1 VRLPTG
7 GHSSGLAS
15 QLSRCVL
22 AGLWNLN
29 SPSKKDQES
38 NDTLNPS
45 AGVLSQ
51 SSARRKEVSLKTAS
65 STTQEPT
72 SPCEISESNPTRVR
86 WRIMAI
92 VMAIMAVTALNR
104 LNLSIAGKAIEED
117 FSFSTLTMGVV
128 FSAFLWGYGLFQIP
142 WGYVC
147 DRIGPRRTLTVAIFI
162 FAVGTGA
169 MALVPTMAPMAGIS
183 VLAGFRMVRFV
194 TGVGEAAI
202 SSNVTRVIA
211 SWTSLRERGFA
222 SGLQVCGLGLGGT
235 LTPVFIAWTMVY
247 WGWRVSFEVCAVLA
261 FVVVTLWHFYATD
274 WPEEHSDV
282 NDPELQIVHPG
293 SRHSDVGARSTHRG
307 VTSVPWLRML
317 TSLSVWGLILGY
329 GFQGYT
335 FYVYYNWFYF
345 YAVKM
350 RGLGIMQAAA
360 WTSAPF
366 LAMALL
372 SPVGGWFSDRVA
384 QVSDRRRGRLAA
396 VWLGMGVSALLL
408 YSGNH
413 LSVTVIALPMI
424 ALAAGFNMFA
434 AANFWA
440 SCIDLSPSC
449 SASLSALMNTL
460 GSIGGVISSTVTA
473 SIVVHQGWGPALD
486 VAVWIT
492 LGAGL
497 LFTLV
502 NANQSIEVEA

>member
-1 VRLPTG
+1 M
-7 GHSSGLAS
+7 HSIS
-15 QLSRCVL
+15 
-22 AGLWNLN
+22 
-29 SPSKKDQES
+29 
-38 NDTLNPS
+38 
-45 AGVLSQ
+45 
-51 SSARRKEVSLKTAS
+51 SSAQTPNPLTIANVDGQAS
-65 STTQEPT
+65 
-72 SPCEISESNPTRVR
+72 RVR
-86 WRIMAI
+86 WRVMGII
-92 VMAIMAVTALNR
+92 MAIMAVTALNR
-104 LNLSIAGKAIEED
+104 LNLSIAGKAIEEQ
-117 FSFSTLTMGVV
+117 FSFNAVVMGKV

-147 DRIGPRRTLTVAIFI
+147 DRVGPRRTLTVAMLC
-162 FAVGTGA
+162 FAIGA
-169 MALVPTMAPMAGIS
+169 SLMGLVPRLAALSGIG
-183 VLAGFRMVRFV
+183 VLAGFQLVRFL

-235 LTPVFIAWTMVY
+235 LTPVFIAWMMVH
-247 WGWRVSFEVCAVLA
+247 WGWRASFEVCAVLA
-261 FVVVTLWHFYATD
+261 FLVVALWHSYATD
-274 WPEEHSDV
+274 WPEGHPDV
-282 NDPELQIVHPG
+282 NDGELQVIHPG
-293 SRHSDVGARSTHRG
+293 SQKGDVGARSTHRG
-307 VTSVPWLRML
+307 ATSVPWLKMFGN
-317 TSLSVWGLILGY
+317 LSVWGLILGY
-329 GFQGYT
+329 GLQGYT

-345 YAVKM
+345 YAVKV

-384 QVSDRRRGRLAA
+384 RISDRRKGRLAA

-408 YSGNH
+408 YAGNH
-413 LSVTVIALPMI
+413 LSITVIALPMI

-440 SCIDLSPSC
+440 ACIDLAPRY
-449 SASLSALMNTL
+449 SASLSALMNTM
-460 GSIGGVISSTVTA
+460 GSLGGVASSTVTA
-473 SIVVHQGWGPALD
+473 ALAVHQGWGKALD

-492 LGAGL
+492 LGSGL

-502 NANQSIEVEA
+502 NANHTIEEKPN

>member
-1 VRLPTG
+1 MG
-7 GHSSGLAS
+7 
-15 QLSRCVL
+15 
-22 AGLWNLN
+22 
-29 SPSKKDQES
+29 
-38 NDTLNPS
+38 
-45 AGVLSQ
+45 
-51 SSARRKEVSLKTAS
+51 
-65 STTQEPT
+65 
-72 SPCEISESNPTRVR
+72 
-86 WRIMAI
+86 I

-117 FSFSTLTMGVV
+117 FSFSTVTMGSV

-147 DRIGPRRTLTVAIFI
+147 DRIGPRRTLTAAILI
-162 FAVGTGA
+162 FAVGAGA
-169 MALVPTMAPMAGIS
+169 MAIVPRLAGIAGIS
-183 VLAGFRMVRFV
+183 VLAGFSLVRFV

-211 SWTSLRERGFA
+211 SWTSVRERGFA

-235 LTPVFIAWTMVY
+235 LTPVFIAWTMVH
-247 WGWRVSFEVCAVLA
+247 WGWRACFEVCAGLA
-261 FVVVTLWHFYATD
+261 FLVVALWHFYATD
-274 WPEEHSDV
+274 WPEEHGDT
-282 NDPELQIVHPG
+282 NDAELQTIHPG
-293 SRHSDVGARSTHRG
+293 SRKGDVGDRSKHRG
-307 VTSVPWLRML
+307 VTNVPWFKML
-317 TSLSVWGLILGY
+317 SSVSVWGLILGY

-345 YAVKM
+345 YAVKV
-350 RGLGIMQAAA
+350 RGLGIMQAAI

-372 SPVGGWFSDRVA
+372 SPVGGWFSDRLA
-384 QVSDRRRGRLAA
+384 RAATTRRKGRLAA
-396 VWLGMGVSALLL
+396 VWLGMGMSALLL

-440 SCIDLSPSC
+440 SCIDLAPSY

-460 GSIGGVISSTVTA
+460 GSLGGVISSTVTA
-473 SIVVHQGWGPALD
+473 SIAVHQGWGPALD
-486 VAVWIT
+486 LAVWIT
-492 LGAGL
+492 LGSGL
-497 LFTLV
+497 LFTIV
-502 NANQSIEVEA
+502 NGNRSIEGEVN

>member
-1 VRLPTG
+1 MT
-7 GHSSGLAS
+7 SGA
-15 QLSRCVL
+15 
-22 AGLWNLN
+22 A
-29 SPSKKDQES
+29 QE
-38 NDTLNPS
+38 
-45 AGVLSQ
+45 
-51 SSARRKEVSLKTAS
+51 LKTTGRTALAVAQS
-65 STTQEPT
+65 
-72 SPCEISESNPTRVR
+72 RVR
-86 WRIMAI
+86 WRVMGI

-104 LNLSIAGKAIEED
+104 LNLSIAGKAIEEQ
-117 FSFSTLTMGVV
+117 FSFNTVVMGTV

-147 DRIGPRRTLTVAIFI
+147 DRVGPRRTLTAAMLC
-162 FAVGTGA
+162 FAVGSAA
-169 MALVPTMAPMAGIS
+169 MGVVPRLATISGIS
-183 VLAGFRMVRFV
+183 VLAGFRLVRFV

-235 LTPVFIAWTMVY
+235 LTPVVIAWMMVH
-247 WGWRVSFEVCAVLA
+247 WGWQAAFEVCAVLA
-261 FVVVTLWHFYATD
+261 FIVVAVWHSYATD
-274 WPEEHSDV
+274 WPEEHPSV
-282 NDPELQIVHPG
+282 NDAELQIIHPG
-293 SRHSDVGARSTHRG
+293 SRKGDVGARSTHRG
-307 VTSVPWLRML
+307 VTSVPWLKML
-317 TSLSVWGLILGY
+317 GNLSVWGLILGY
-329 GFQGYT
+329 GLQGYT

-345 YAVKM
+345 YAVKV

-384 QVSDRRRGRLAA
+384 RATDRRKGRLAA

-408 YSGNH
+408 YCGNH

-440 SCIDLSPSC
+440 ACIDLAPPY
-449 SASLSALMNTL
+449 SASLSALMNTM
-460 GSIGGVISSTVTA
+460 GSLGGVVSSTVTA
-473 SIVVHQGWGPALD
+473 ALAVHQGWGRALD

-492 LGAGL
+492 LGSGL
-497 LFTLV
+497 MFTLV
-502 NANQSIEVEA
+502 NANRGIEESDSN